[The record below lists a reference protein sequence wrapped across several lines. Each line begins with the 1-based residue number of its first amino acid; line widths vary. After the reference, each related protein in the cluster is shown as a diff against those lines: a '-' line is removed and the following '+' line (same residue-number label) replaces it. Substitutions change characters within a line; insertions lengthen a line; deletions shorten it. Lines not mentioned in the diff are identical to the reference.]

1 MIQKL
6 QLLLLAMLLST
17 AGAGFAQDKYVYTVD
32 LNKVVDDKIPV
43 ELQVPKISQ
52 PSIEFQMP
60 KIVPGTYSISDF
72 GRFVTQLKAMDAAGN
87 ALKVSRK
94 EGDPNRW
101 IIENATQLSR
111 VSYMVDD
118 TWDSNSDP
126 SVFEPGGTNI
136 EAGKNFT
143 LNTFGVFGYFEGM
156 KEKMFEVNVK
166 KPSGFYGSTALIAE
180 EITGSSERFL
190 VNGYNLLADSPMMY
204 CVPDTAVKL
213 VGGAEV
219 LVSVYS
225 PSNKTSAAAIMKGI
239 EPILEAQ
246 RRYLGGTLPVK
257 KYAFI
262 LYLAPLGSGGG
273 GMGALEHSYSSL
285 YFMPEVDDA
294 SAGAMIKDVAA
305 HEFFHIVT
313 PLGVHSEE
321 IHYFDF
327 IEPKMS
333 KHLWLYEGVT
343 EYSASHVQISYD
355 LMGLEEYLRL
365 VQGKINTAGF
375 FLDTVPFTEISAG
388 CLDEYASQYQN
399 VYQKGAVIGLCLD
412 ITLRDLSNG
421 EMGLQ
426 DLLRKLEKEF
436 GIEKPFEDDQLFDQI
451 TALTFP
457 EVREFF
463 SQYVEGPNVLP
474 YESVFEKV
482 GIRYEQ
488 NVNRKIPSM
497 GRISVKVDAEAN
509 EAVVVGTGRMNSF
522 GKDMG
527 YENGDVIL
535 SINGMEVT
543 GETYFQ
549 VLDAYRNDVKDG
561 DKVSIE
567 VNRPDGNGGFKKKKL
582 KGKAKMVRQRAAHL
596 LTPMPNPTE
605 RQMQVRKAWLNDN

>member
-1 MIQKL
+1 MIQKF
-6 QLLLLAMLLST
+6 QLLLLAMLFST

-32 LNKVVDDKIPV
+32 LNQVVDDKIPV

-72 GRFVTQLKAMDAAGN
+72 GRFVTGFKAMDAAGN
-87 ALKVSRK
+87 DLKVTRK

-101 IIENATQLSR
+101 IIENATQLAK
-111 VSYMVDD
+111 VTYLVDD

-156 KEKMFEVNVK
+156 KEKMFDVNFK
-166 KPSGFYGSTALIAE
+166 KPAGFYGSTALIAE

-190 VNGYNLLADSPMMY
+190 VNGYNLLADSPVMY

-225 PSNKTSAAAIMKGI
+225 PNSKTSAAAIMKGI

-246 RRYLGGTLPVK
+246 RKYLGGTLPVK

-262 LYLAPLGSGGG
+262 LYLAPLGSAGG

-355 LMGLEEYLRL
+355 LMGLEEYLRI
-365 VQGKINTAGF
+365 VQEKINTAGF

-388 CLDEYASQYQN
+388 CLGEYASQYTN

-412 ITLRDLSNG
+412 ILLRDLSDG
-421 EMGLQ
+421 KMGLQ
-426 DLLRKLEKEF
+426 NLLRKLEKEF
-436 GIEKPFEDDQLFDQI
+436 GVEKPFEDDQLFDQI

-457 EVREFF
+457 EVRKFF
-463 SQYVEGPNVLP
+463 SMYIEGPNVLP
-474 YESVFEKV
+474 YESIFEKV

-488 NVNRKIPSM
+488 NVNRKIPSL
-497 GRISVKVDAEAN
+497 GRISINVDAEKG

-522 GKDMG
+522 GKDLG
-527 YENGDVIL
+527 YEVGDVIV
-535 SINGMEVT
+535 SINDMEVNA
-543 GETYFQ
+543 ETYFT
-549 VLDAYRNDVKDG
+549 VLDAYRNDVKEG
-561 DKVSIE
+561 DKVTIV
-567 VNRPDGNGGFKKKKL
+567 VNRPDESGAFKKKKL
-582 KGKAKMVRQRAAHL
+582 KAKAKMVRQRAPHL
-596 LTPMPNPTE
+596 LTPMPNPSD
-605 RQMQVRKAWLNDN
+605 RQMMVRNAWLNDN